1 MNLSDFDYD
10 LPRHLI
16 AQKPLRKREQS
27 RLLVYNRANKD
38 ISHCHF
44 FNLIDY
50 LKAGDLLFL
59 NDSKVFPARI
69 KTFKDSGGKL
79 EIFLLKNIDQK
90 NNIWQSLIG
99 GRIRVGQELSIN
111 ENLKVKILSQSENL
125 WTISFSQPYNVFI
138 GKLDE
143 LGETPLPPYIKRSKK
158 DLRDKE
164 SYQTVYARAD
174 KLGSV
179 AAPTAGLHFTPEL
192 LDRIKAKGVE
202 VVSGSLHVGLGT
214 FAPIKVDKIE
224 NHIMHSEEVE
234 LSQEVIN
241 AVVKAKNED
250 RRIIAVG
257 TTSVRILES
266 LGSYLKIDESS
277 GRYLEFKEPEL
288 KFSTDIFIYPPYDFK
303 MVSALISNFH
313 LPKSSLLVL
322 LSALIGLAELKK
334 IYQIAISEQYRFFSY
349 GDALL
354 VI

>member
-16 AQKPLRKREQS
+16 AQKPLRKRAIC
-27 RLLVYNRANKD
+27 LLVYNRANKD

-59 NDSKVFPARI
+59 NNSKVFPARI

-143 LGETPLPPYIKRSKK
+143 LGNSLPPYIKKV

-164 SYQTVYARAD
+164 SYQQFM
-174 KLGSV
+174 L
-179 AAPTAGLHFTPEL
+179 EL
-192 LDRIKAKGVE
+192 
-202 VVSGSLHVGLGT
+202 
-214 FAPIKVDKIE
+214 
-224 NHIMHSEEVE
+224 
-234 LSQEVIN
+234 IN
-241 AVVKAKNED
+241 
-250 RRIIAVG
+250 
-257 TTSVRILES
+257 
-266 LGSYLKIDESS
+266 
-277 GRYLEFKEPEL
+277 
-288 KFSTDIFIYPPYDFK
+288 
-303 MVSALISNFH
+303 
-313 LPKSSLLVL
+313 
-322 LSALIGLAELKK
+322 
-334 IYQIAISEQYRFFSY
+334 
-349 GDALL
+349 
-354 VI
+354 